1 MKKSLCLTITVLLS
15 LGIGVSAEAKS
26 RSSAKTEMFD
36 ANGKSLGKIQFT
48 KNKDGVLVKAD
59 LKADSGVL
67 TTGFHGFHIHAV
79 GDCTYTTT
87 TSTTPF
93 GSASGHFEKAGT
105 DTDHKDHNGDMPVL
119 LVNPI
124 TEKDQAKG
132 RAFTTFVTNRF
143 TIDDLFDDSGKG
155 RAVIIHAAA
164 DNFANIPTRYAITS
178 TSAEGVVSIL
188 STGPDSGTKGAGD
201 AGTRIACGIIK

>member
-1 MKKSLCLTITVLLS
+1 MKKSLCLTIAALLS
-15 LGIGVSAEAKS
+15 LGIASSAEAKS

-67 TTGFHGFHIHAV
+67 ATGFHGFHIHAGTECV
-79 GDCTYTTT
+79 APFTTAL
-87 TSTTPF
+87 S
-93 GSASGHFEKAGT
+93 HFEKGT

-119 LVNPI
+119 LVNPV
-124 TEKDQAKG
+124 TEKNQANKG

-178 TSAEGVVSIL
+178 TSAEGAVSIV
-188 STGPDSGTKGAGD
+188 STGPDSSSKGAGD